1 MGTGL
6 DGVGL
11 EVAVHAEALASGTEP
26 GEQDDGEGVEQQQ
39 PVAALRIGD
48 AHRAQAQAEAQVLG
62 VPEAGLHSPAF
73 RVELDDLRRGCVT
86 VAGHQ
91 GSFMSRACTHT
102 AAPTGRRA
110 SVTAASLSLRA
121 RPPCPIQLAAGRV
134 VPSAALTLVL
144 PLSRI

>member
-11 EVAVHAEALASGTEP
+11 EVAVHAEALAGSTEQ

-48 AHRAQAQAEAQVLG
+48 PHRAEAQAEAQVLG
-62 VPEAGLHSPAF
+62 VPEAGLHSPPF
-73 RVELDDLRRGCVT
+73 RVELDDLRRVT

-102 AAPTGRRA
+102 TAPTGRRA

-144 PLSRI
+144 PLSRIT